1 MDLWAIIAS
10 TQSEGTRGLVIKNRI
25 KITLEGTVSDDM

>member
-25 KITLEGTVSDDM
+25 KITGGLRYV